1 MHSIP
6 TDFEMMCSFENL
18 YQAYKKARS
27 GKRDKFSCAQFELCT
42 TENLLK
48 LQQELL
54 SGTYR
59 MEPYTEFM
67 VYEPKERLV
76 KASSFRDRI
85 VQHSLCDNVLQYR
98 IMNHF
103 IYDNYASQTGKG
115 THFGLNRLW
124 EFMHSYYRHYGTEGW
139 ILKADISKFFYSIDH
154 DILKDQLKKYIL
166 DRRVLKLCFDIIDS
180 TEGVGIPIGNQTS
193 QVFALLY
200 LNGLDHLIKDQMGLK
215 YYGRYM
221 DDFFIIH
228 QDKSELKEIKKM
240 VKAEVEKLNLRLNPK
255 TQIFPLR
262 NGIDF
267 LGFHSYLTDSG
278 KVVNKIRRDSKNNV
292 RRRLKR
298 LAKLE
303 KSGAV
308 NKKTLQQ
315 SYNSWMGHAKH
326 GDTYHLRKL
335 IEEEFSGTIWNEKGA
350 LKK

>member
-6 TDFEMMCSFENL
+6 TDFETMCSFENL

-27 GKRDKFSCAQFELCT
+27 GKRDKSVCAKFELHT

-48 LQQELL
+48 LRDELL

-85 VQHSLCDNVLQYR
+85 VQHTLCDNVLQYR
-98 IMNHF
+98 VVNHF
-103 IYDNYASQTGKG
+103 IYDNYASQKGKG

-124 EFMHSYYRHYGTEGW
+124 KFMRSYYRNCGTEGW

-154 DILKDQLKKYIL
+154 DILKEQLKRYIL
-166 DRRVLKLCFDIIDS
+166 DKRVLKLCFDIIDS
-180 TEGVGIPIGNQTS
+180 TIGVGIPIGNQTS
-193 QVFALLY
+193 QVFALMY
-200 LNGLDHLIKDQMGLK
+200 LNDLDHLIKDQMGIK

-221 DDFFIIH
+221 DDFYIIL
-228 QDKSELKEIKKM
+228 QDKNELKEIKK
-240 VKAEVEKLNLRLNPK
+240 VIEAEIIKLRLQINPK
-255 TQIFPLR
+255 TQIFPLK

-278 KVVNKIRRDSKNNV
+278 KVVKKIRRDSKNNV
-292 RRRLKR
+292 RRRLRRLKR
-298 LAKLE
+298 LK
-303 KSGAV
+303 KQCVVSG
-308 NKKTLQQ
+308 KTVQQ

-335 IEEEFSGTIWNEKGA
+335 IEEEFSGTIWNEKGSA
-350 LKK
+350 